1 MYARGAMKDR
11 AGILLVALVSM
22 AFGPCGPAQS
32 PAPGYAWFPVPAF
45 GVQVEAPSDSKVQQ
59 SQTTA
64 FVGNGTF
71 KLNLFVVDRYSPA
84 SAADQQAELQS
95 EPGFEKITS
104 TQPGGPT
111 WRYDYALRDGK
122 AATVARIAPGRSLDC
137 GVYHVAPAV
146 AAAVAS
152 ACARVKKL

>member
-1 MYARGAMKDR
+1 MKHR
-11 AGILLVALVSM
+11 VCVLLAALASM

-32 PAPGYAWFPVPAF
+32 PTPGYAWFPVPAF
-45 GVQVEAPSDSKVQQ
+45 GVQVEAPSDSKVKQ

-64 FVGNGTF
+64 SVGNGTF

-84 SAADQQAELQS
+84 SASAQQAELRT
-95 EPGFEKITS
+95 EPGFDRITS

-122 AATVARIAPGRSLDC
+122 AGTVARIAPGRSLDC
-137 GVYHVAPAV
+137 GVYHVDPSV